1 MYVQPSIYKQNK
13 WTNLFFSSQLLGPQ
27 AIKKLF
33 LSFIFFPL
41 HFWSPCPYM
50 FYFLYFDIFK
60 KDNINIDSIKKI
72 KNDIEMSTLIAEHID
87 NKFLNSFEK
96 MLKMLKMM
104 QIH

>member
-1 MYVQPSIYKQNK
+1 
-13 WTNLFFSSQLLGPQ
+13 
-27 AIKKLF
+27 
-33 LSFIFFPL
+33 
-41 HFWSPCPYM
+41 M

-72 KNDIEMSTLIAEHID
+72 KNDIEMSTLIVEHID